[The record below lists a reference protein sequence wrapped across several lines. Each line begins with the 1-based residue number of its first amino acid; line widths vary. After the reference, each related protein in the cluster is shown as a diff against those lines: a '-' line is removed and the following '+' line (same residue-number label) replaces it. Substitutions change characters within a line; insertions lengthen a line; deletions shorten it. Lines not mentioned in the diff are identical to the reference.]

1 MSYNYNNK
9 IYLNENLELLSE
21 KPQNSMAEV
30 TVKGSEYF
38 GNYHTSY
45 FPIDSNGEELI
56 FNGWHLKE
64 FYINRQWSQSYL
76 LKLIVSKKDMPYID
90 LYDLIKKYKATNW
103 TNNGKS
109 ELELNSKML
118 RFAINFLEEIPEEIS
133 THVGV
138 DIYLTYTKVST
149 NQDLYNFYIMLS
161 DSFRNLTAT
170 EFNFLNKLFIQRLT
184 IALNRYHA

>member
-1 MSYNYNNK
+1 MSYSYNNK

-21 KPQNSMAEV
+21 KPQNSMAEI
-30 TVKGSEYF
+30 TVKGSENF

-45 FPIDSNGEELI
+45 FPIDKNGEELV

-64 FYINRQWSQSYL
+64 FYINRQWNKSYL
-76 LKLIVSKKDMPYID
+76 LRLIVSKKDMPYIN
-90 LYDLIKKYKATNW
+90 LYDLIKKYKDTVW
-103 TNNGKS
+103 GNNGKS

-118 RFAINFLEEIPEEIS
+118 RYAIDFLEEIPEEIC

-170 EFNFLNKLFIQRLT
+170 EFNFLNKLFIQRWKA
-184 IALNRYHA
+184 II

>member
-9 IYLNENLELLSE
+9 IYLNDNLELLSE
-21 KPQNSMAEV
+21 KPQNLMAEV
-30 TVKGSEYF
+30 TVKGSENF

-45 FPIDSNGEELI
+45 FPINKNGEELI

-64 FYINRQWSQSYL
+64 FYINRQWNRSYL
-76 LKLIVSKKDMPYID
+76 LKFIVAKKDMPYID
-90 LYDLIKKYKATNW
+90 LYNLIKKYKNTDW
-103 TNNGKS
+103 VNNGKS

-118 RFAINFLEEIPEEIS
+118 RYAIDFLEEIPKEIS

-170 EFNFLNKLFIQRLT
+170 EFNFLNKLFIQRWKA
-184 IALNRYHA
+184 II